1 VDEHARSVN
10 LRPHN
15 IDRAIRL
22 FSGGNQQKAIL
33 CRWLM
38 AGSDILVF
46 DEPTRGIDVGAKGEI
61 YNLIEKLA
69 EQGRSIM
76 VVSSEL
82 PEIFRLCD
90 NVIVMR
96 GGEMVGKL
104 PRQELNEESVMG
116 LAITGKAAV

>member
-1 VDEHARSVN
+1 
-10 LRPHN
+10 
-15 IDRAIRL
+15 
-22 FSGGNQQKAIL
+22 
-33 CRWLM
+33 M
-38 AGSDILVF
+38 ADGRFRYLVF

-69 EQGRSIM
+69 EQGRNIM